1 MNMAICRFYAQGHC
15 RYGDRCWN
23 EHPANASQGYGQQ
36 QWSQGSGRG
45 YRGSSNQQWSDQRHD
60 DGGGRRKVGFVPS
73 MQNRYSPLD
82 QSSSTSQ
89 HAPSVDRQQIL
100 ETVKKDMEEWLQSGM
115 WMFSSYG
122 FSKSQK
128 SLAGLEDT
136 SPEEL
141 RYFTYEAREAGKWN
155 QYSQVITQSVL
166 EVTKRRNDLKFP
178 DAAIKTKIIQVYIGN
193 TNIRTVFS
201 SPLSTH
207 AILSGSDGIQAENTI
222 STIVHLWVLPVK
234 LLLFLEAKEHL
245 KQTQPSL
252 ETNQPQV
259 LCLEINQLQPPILCL
274 EINQLQPQVLCLEI
288 NQLQPP
294 ILCLEIN
301 QLQPQVLCL
310 EINQLQPQ
318 VLCLEINQLQPTIMC
333 LEINQLQPQV
343 LCLEINQL
351 QPTIMCL
358 EINQLQP
365 QVLCL
370 EINQLQPQVLCL
382 KTNLL
387 QLPVPFLEIHQHL
400 VVVCL
405 EALHRYPR
413 HLVYSETLHRL
424 LNSSLPQLQIACTQ
438 TFQTLLM
445 QREDNS
451 KVKPSL
457 LAGFLSDRPL
467 EK

>member
-1 MNMAICRFYAQGHC
+1 MAICRFYAQGHC

-234 LLLFLEAKEHL
+234 LLLFLEAKEH
-245 KQTQPSL
+245 
-252 ETNQPQV
+252 ETNTTIFGNQSATSTLFGNQPAATTNTV
-259 LCLEINQLQPPILCL
+259 FGNQPAATTSTLFGNQPAATTNTLFG
-274 EINQLQPQVLCLEI
+274 NQPAATTSTLFGNQPAATTSTLFG
-288 NQLQPP
+288 NQPAATNNNVFGNQPAATTST
-294 ILCLEIN
+294 LFGN
-301 QLQPQVLCL
+301 QPAATNNNVFGNQPAATTSTLFG
-310 EINQLQPQ
+310 NQPAATTSTLFENQPAAASS
-318 VLCLEINQLQPTIMC
+318 TIFGNPPASGSSVFGSTASISQTPG
-333 LEINQLQPQV
+333 LFGNPPQTAEFV
-343 LCLEINQL
+343 TSTASDSLYTNISDLTDAERGQF
-351 QPTIMCL
+351 
-358 EINQLQP
+358 ES
-365 QVLCL
+365 
-370 EINQLQPQVLCL
+370 
-382 KTNLL
+382 KTFTLGRI
-387 QLPVPFLEIHQHL
+387 PVRPP
-400 VVVCL
+400 
-405 EALHRYPR
+405 PR
-413 HLVYSETLHRL
+413 EM
-424 LNSSLPQLQIACTQ
+424 I
-438 TFQTLLM
+438 
-445 QREDNS
+445 
-451 KVKPSL
+451 
-457 LAGFLSDRPL
+457 
-467 EK
+467 